1 MSEPTANAEEPPTNT
16 GSKVAMVILLAVFVI
31 AMYKGISEANIERR
45 EDELDRQM
53 LRQMYAKMFGKNDF
67 LIKSFAQDILELIGK
82 F

>member
-1 MSEPTANAEEPPTNT
+1 MSEPTANAEEPPTNN

-31 AMYKGISEANIERR
+31 AMYNGISEANIERR

-53 LRQMYAKMFGKNDF
+53 LRQMYAKMFGKND
-67 LIKSFAQDILELIGK
+67 LQIKSFAQDILKLIGK

>member
-1 MSEPTANAEEPPTNT
+1 MSEPTANAEEPPTNN

-31 AMYKGISEANIERR
+31 AMYNGISEANAERK